1 MVDNLDDNTLDNPI
15 NPQSENLSDDIISTN
30 QANTVI
36 PKQETENM
44 EVHAQELHKAPGHGW
59 KHYFF
64 EFFMLFLAVFC
75 GFLAENQR
83 EHMVEHEREKQYIK
97 SLEEDIQSDIKQI
110 HQHQTELN
118 PFINRLDSIIDNLS
132 QSYNI
137 TPSANCY
144 RQISIGFGF
153 SDFIYNDRTMQ
164 QLKNA
169 GGMRLI
175 RNLTV
180 TDSIVAYDET
190 VRRSLVLQE
199 IINTIHL
206 PRMVDKINYLINIT
220 EMNKLV
226 SNSYV
231 GIDTINL
238 RKTILLSHDNN
249 ELTRFIDE
257 LRHYRYIIYYH
268 LEYLTNDSD
277 KATRLLSLLKKEYKI
292 E

>member
-1 MVDNLDDNTLDNPI
+1 
-15 NPQSENLSDDIISTN
+15 
-30 QANTVI
+30 
-36 PKQETENM
+36 M
-44 EVHAQELHKAPGHGW
+44 EVHAHELHKAPGHGW

-75 GFLAENQR
+75 GFLAENKR
-83 EHMVEHEREKQYIK
+83 EQIVEHEREKQYIK

-110 HQHQTELN
+110 NQHQTELN

-132 QSYNI
+132 QSYNS
-137 TPSANCY
+137 TPSVNCY

-206 PRMVDKINYLINIT
+206 PRMVDKINYLINTT

-226 SNSYV
+226 SNNYV

-238 RKTILLSHDNN
+238 RESILLSHDNN
-249 ELTRFIDE
+249 ELTRFINE
-257 LRHYRYIIYYH
+257 VRHYRYMIYYQ
-268 LEYLTNDSD
+268 LEYLTNDCD